1 MNDII
6 IKILIAAAMLDLGFS
21 LKDLDCRAGQCLAKL
36 QRASLRAAKI
46 DWKPISVFP
55 EEAVRFNRGNT
66 SENRDR
72 RK

>member
-6 IKILIAAAMLDLGFS
+6 IKILIAAALLDFGFS
-21 LKDLDCRAGQCLAKL
+21 LKDLDCRSGQCLAKL
-36 QRASLRAAKI
+36 QLASLQVAKI

-55 EEAVRFNRGNT
+55 EEAVRFSRGNA